1 MSDMIKVLEN
11 LIDRVAA
18 LPKEAQDEVVRSV
31 VAIEQRHTG
40 VYRLDDD
47 EHADILA
54 ALEEVRRGEVA
65 TDDEAAAVFRRLRDE
80 GPL

>member
-1 MSDMIKVLEN
+1 MIKVLEN

-18 LPKEAQDEVVRSV
+18 LPKEAQEEFVRSV
-31 VAIEQRHTG
+31 VAIEQRHAG
-40 VYRLDDD
+40 VYELDD
-47 EHADILA
+47 EERTDILN

-65 TDDEAAAVFRRLRDE
+65 TDDEAAAVFRRLKDE